1 MNKILFLEWKSFGND
16 YIIKEFEKQ
25 DYEVIKVPFARETED
40 IRNGKELTEQ
50 LAMRI
55 MRESPSF
62 VFSFNYF
69 PVAAIACR
77 ACRVKYV
84 SWVYDSPYILMYSKT
99 IFYETNRVFVFDQSE
114 VLKLRQMGVKHI
126 YYLPMAAA
134 VEDYDKMVPG
144 AAEHKKYDCDIAFIG
159 SMYSETKQH
168 MFRHLE
174 ELDDYTKG
182 YLFGLMDAQKNLYG
196 IDILEGSL
204 KPELIKTMQNV
215 CPVTENGDGLESVE
229 WVFAN
234 YFLARK
240 VTEMERR
247 EIMERLSLRHKV
259 KLFTPEK
266 TPHLSEVEN
275 MGEVD
280 YYVQAPHVMK
290 CAKINLNISLRS
302 IHSGIPLRAL
312 DIMGCGGFLIT
323 NFQSDFLE
331 YFEPGVDFVYYESQ
345 ENLEQ
350 LVDYYLEH
358 EEERKRIALN
368 GYQKVKEH
376 LTYEKQ
382 VGKILDML

>member
-1 MNKILFLEWKSFGND
+1 MDKILFLEWKSFGND

-25 DYEVIKVPFARETED
+25 GYEVVKYPFARETED
-40 IRNGKELTEQ
+40 IRNGKTLTEE
-50 LAMRI
+50 LAMTI
-55 MRESPSF
+55 MREAPGF

-69 PVAAIACR
+69 PVAAIACK
-77 ACRVKYV
+77 ACRVKYI

-114 VLKLRQMGVKHI
+114 VLKLRQMGVNHI

-134 VEDYDKMVPG
+134 VEEYDEMIPG
-144 AAEHKKYDCDIAFIG
+144 EAEHQKYDSDITFIG

-182 YLFGLMDAQKNLYG
+182 YLFGLMEAQKNLYG
-196 IDILEGSL
+196 VDILEGAL
-204 KPELIKTMQNV
+204 KPDLIEKMRKV

-247 EIMERLSLRHKV
+247 EIMERLSGRHKV

-266 TPHLSEVEN
+266 TPHLPEVEN

-280 YYVQAPHVMK
+280 YYEQAPYALK
-290 CAKINLNISLRS
+290 CAKINLNISLKS
-302 IHSGIPLRAL
+302 IHSGMPLRAL

-345 ENLEQ
+345 EHLEQ

-358 EEERKRIALN
+358 EDERKQIARN
-368 GYQKVKEH
+368 GYQKVKEF

-382 VGKILDML
+382 VEKILNMI